1 MTTPIPESAAAE
13 THFEHA
19 LAHYGA
25 GRLRDAWTECGRVVA
40 LDPAHSRAIH
50 LGGAILLDSGHLEPA
65 ITELSRALTLDAT
78 AAGAW
83 LDLARAF
90 DQAHRPAEAM
100 NARREAVRQAPRDAS
115 VLASVSAGFLQTG
128 HVAEAMETAGA
139 ATQLMPDFAG
149 GWFNLALALQTAHRI
164 REARTAIGQALRLVP
179 DDARVVG
186 VAAQLDGQLGDL
198 VGARDRLRAAFQRN
212 PRDVTLATELGYVA
226 SRLGDL
232 TLATEAFEAVLVVDR
247 DNGPALSQ
255 LIFADKELA
264 RWDRLPQLQQ
274 RFAAGVAAGRTW
286 LSPFSYL
293 SDPSSRA
300 DQRQCAAT
308 WGKGFLPAYPVNNPP
323 AAPHN
328 SIRLRLG
335 YLSADFHDHPTSVLM
350 AGVLE
355 HHDRARFE
363 VYAYSTGRDDG
374 SGLRKRIMTAVD
386 HFVDARELDP
396 DALAARIRADAI
408 DVLVDLKGYTEGAP
422 LAALARRPA
431 PVQAHWV
438 GYPGTLAAP
447 YIDYLIADRVVVPSA
462 HVADYGEAIAWL
474 PGSYQPNDR
483 LREVGSVPSRA
494 ALGLPEEGV
503 VLAAFNATW
512 KITPEVFDTWLTILE
527 RAPGSVLWLLQREGD
542 DPVPGRLRRAASAL
556 GIDPAR
562 LVFATRRP
570 APDYLALY
578 EHADL
583 FLDTWPYNAHTT
595 ASDALW
601 MGVPV
606 ITWLGNTFA
615 GRVAAS
621 LLTSLGMTDL
631 IAPSIDGYV
640 ELAVRLAGDEP
651 ARHALLR
658 RIEAARYASPLFD
671 ARATTRAVESAY
683 RTMHEQAKLGRRGS
697 FDVAAA
703 G

>member
-1 MTTPIPESAAAE
+1 MTNQIPASDTAE

-25 GRLRDAWTECGRVVA
+25 GRLRDAWTECGRVIA
-40 LDPAHSRAIH
+40 LAPAHARAIH
-50 LGGAILLDSGHLEPA
+50 LGGAILLDSGHLDAA
-65 ITELSRALTLDAT
+65 ITELTRALSLDAT

-83 LDLARAF
+83 LDLARAL
-90 DQAHRPAEAM
+90 DQAARPADAIE
-100 NARREAVRQAPRDAS
+100 ARREAVRQAPRDAE
-115 VLASVSAGFLQTG
+115 VLSSTAAGFLHTG
-128 HVAEAMETAGA
+128 HIPEAIETATA
-139 ATQLMPDFAG
+139 ATQLRPDFPGA
-149 GWFNLALALQTAHRI
+149 WFNLALALQAGHRI
-164 REARTAIGQALRLVP
+164 REARTAIGRALLLVP
-179 DDARVVG
+179 EDARVVG

-198 VGARDRLRAAFQRN
+198 EGARDRLRAAFQRN

-286 LSPFSYL
+286 LSPFCYL
-293 SDPSSRA
+293 SDPSTRA
-300 DQRQCAAT
+300 EQRRCAAT
-308 WGKGFLPAYPVNNPP
+308 WGAGFLPQYPVTAPP
-323 AAPHN
+323 VAPHN
-328 SIRLRLG
+328 SIRLRIG
-335 YLSADFHDHPTSVLM
+335 YLSADFHDHPTSVLI

-363 VYAYSTGRDDG
+363 VYAYSTGQDDG
-374 SGLRKRIMTAVD
+374 SALRKRIVAAVD

-396 DALAARIRADAI
+396 DQLAARIRADAI

-447 YIDYLIADRVVVPSA
+447 YVDYLIADRVVVPAA
-462 HVADYGEAIAWL
+462 HVADYAEAIAWL
-474 PGSYQPNDR
+474 PNSYQPNDR
-483 LREVGSVPSRA
+483 SREVGSVPTRA

-503 VLAAFNATW
+503 VLCAFNAAW
-512 KITPEVFDTWLTILE
+512 KINPDVFAAWLTVLE
-527 RAPGSVLWLLQREGD
+527 RAPGSVLWMLQRGDD
-542 DPVPGRLRRAASAL
+542 DPVPGRLRRAASAR

-562 LVFATRRP
+562 LVFSTRRP

-621 LLTSLGMTDL
+621 LLTAMGLTDL
-631 IAPSIDGYV
+631 VAPSVDGFV
-640 ELAVRLAGDEP
+640 DLAARLANDEA

-658 RIEAARYASPLFD
+658 RIEAARYAAPLFD
-671 ARATTRAVESAY
+671 ARATTRAVESAF
-683 RTMHEQAKLGRRGS
+683 RTMHEQSKLGRRAS
-697 FDVAAA
+697 FAVDVT